1 METETVF
8 QFDPGTAL
16 TGQPMGVTDLLAALT
31 RAGYHNTRARRAVL
45 QALARARGQA
55 TPNELLALGREFHP
69 ELGLVT
75 VYRTLD
81 ILSELG
87 LVRKLHLEEG
97 CHTYAISRAGMQAAG
112 HAPAASEQSAA
123 EPEQH
128 AHHVICQQ
136 CQRAVEFAGCDIAA
150 VVAQVEAQT
159 GYRVRAH
166 WLEMFGL
173 CPECQ
178 AGTND
183 EGRRTK
189 AS

>member
-8 QFDPGTAL
+8 QFDRDTAL
-16 TGQPMGVTDLLAALT
+16 AEPRTEVGDLLAALT
-31 RAGYHNTRARRAVL
+31 QAGYHNTRARRAVL
-45 QALARARGQA
+45 QALVDARGQA
-55 TPNELLALGREFHP
+55 TPNELLALGREVHG

-87 LVRKLHLEEG
+87 LVRKLHLQHG
-97 CHTYAISRAGMQAAG
+97 CHTYAVSPAAMQAAG
-112 HAPAASEQSAA
+112 HVPDETLQPA
-123 EPEQH
+123 EPPVQH

-159 GYRVRAH
+159 GYRVRDH
-166 WLEMFGL
+166 WLEMFGI

-178 AGTND
+178 ARMG
-183 EGRRTK
+183 EG
-189 AS
+189 